1 MSICSLN
8 LSDATTKIKKKN
20 YMLILNPRS
29 KLARKYKRDDKSVN
43 LYKKKKT
50 GNTGGFLAHSKGHF
64 LGMIP
69 YLLLTCEIWGFHSG
83 VDGDFKFFFDK

>member
-8 LSDATTKIKKKN
+8 LSDATAKMGKKY

-29 KLARKYKRDDKSVN
+29 KLARKYKSDDKSVN
-43 LYKKKKT
+43 LYKKKT

-69 YLLLTCEIWGFHSG
+69 YLLTCEIWGFHSG